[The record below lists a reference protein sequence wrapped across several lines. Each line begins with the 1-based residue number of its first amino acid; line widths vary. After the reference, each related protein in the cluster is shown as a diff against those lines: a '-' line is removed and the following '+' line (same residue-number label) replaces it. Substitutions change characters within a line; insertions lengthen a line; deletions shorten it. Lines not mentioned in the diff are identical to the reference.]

1 MANKNRNT
9 LFRFSVIADTHIIEN
24 DAPAIDGYDL
34 ETVQL
39 RVKRLAHIA
48 NPAILMYQLHR
59 FVGIVNCAPPS
70 MPLGQRADT
79 VFSFV
84 KK

>member
-9 LFRFSVIADTHIIEN
+9 LFRFAVIADTHIIEK

-39 RVKRLAHIA
+39 SVKRLAHIDKS
-48 NPAILMYQLHR
+48 R
-59 FVGIVNCAPPS
+59 FSCTTENRYP
-70 MPLGQRADT
+70 
-79 VFSFV
+79 
-84 KK
+84 

>member
-24 DAPAIDGYDL
+24 DAPAIDGYDQ

-39 RVKRLAHIA
+39 SVKRLAHI
-48 NPAILMYQLHR
+48 
-59 FVGIVNCAPPS
+59 
-70 MPLGQRADT
+70 D
-79 VFSFV
+79 
-84 KK
+84 

>member
-24 DAPAIDGYDL
+24 DAPAIDGYDP

-39 RVKRLAHIA
+39 SVKRLAGIDKS
-48 NPAILMYQLHR
+48 R
-59 FVGIVNCAPPS
+59 FSCNTENRYP
-70 MPLGQRADT
+70 
-79 VFSFV
+79 
-84 KK
+84 